1 MWKTTVIALLVLFR
15 ITTGHAGIITL
26 ENENREMAS
35 VRVVLS
41 TYIGADDS
49 KIGEVITNVNV
60 LSSYRSKEY
69 AYLIEHATN
78 PAYQCELSEGKT
90 DKYSS
95 GSDYRYPNRYKYP
108 NDIGLQVRK
117 LQAGYAGEATCSAEV
132 VTMAPYNE
140 NWGYTDY
147 YVYNTITAPSEYGP
161 SFATLLPSGVKVTL
175 PKKWYAWGPY
185 GSYHDWNDKGNTSR
199 RAVKW
204 SATYDDQIQHNVS
217 ESDPYVPILTV
228 TDDSNVWAYVTI
240 TPKDVDAG
248 FTKALDFRMK
258 DGRPCDKG
266 MGAKD
271 QCLMYVNKD
280 KVKPGVTKGVIHL
293 NVQLP

>member
-26 ENENREMAS
+26 EDVNRQMAS

-78 PAYQCELSEGKT
+78 PAYQCELSEGWT
-90 DKYSS
+90 DKKDTQNTYL
-95 GSDYRYPNRYKYP
+95 YPNRYQYP
-108 NDIGLQVRK
+108 NDIGLRVRK

-132 VTMAPYNE
+132 ITMPPYYE

-175 PKKWYAWGPY
+175 PKEWKAWGS
-185 GSYHDWNDKGNTSR
+185 GGLDHSWNDKGDTFR
-199 RAVKW
+199 KAVVKW

-217 ESDPYVPILTV
+217 ESNPYVPILTV
-228 TDDSNVWAYVTI
+228 TDDSNVWAYITI

-271 QCLMYVNKD
+271 QCLIRINA
-280 KVKPGVTKGVIHL
+280 
-293 NVQLP
+293 